1 MANLGEWPGLVSLH
15 QDVHNTAALNL
26 GVKTDIELINLRKI
40 FQDPRIRFVSSYI
53 ACSLQAV
60 GEPLQLA
67 IAFASLHINNRK
79 ITFCYI

>member
-1 MANLGEWPGLVSLH
+1 M
-15 QDVHNTAALNL
+15 
-26 GVKTDIELINLRKI
+26 ELINLRKI